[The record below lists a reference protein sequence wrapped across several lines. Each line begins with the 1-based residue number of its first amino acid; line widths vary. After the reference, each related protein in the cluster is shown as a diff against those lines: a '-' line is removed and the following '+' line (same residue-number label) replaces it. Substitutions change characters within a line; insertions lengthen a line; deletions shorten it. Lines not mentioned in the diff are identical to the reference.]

1 MPPKCRQLGTFLFCR
16 HSGTLLADLR
26 AVCSFVD
33 VRMFICR
40 LLGLWSPVVSVVAAG
55 IWLKRA
61 GWPSM
66 STCGFVAVRIFD
78 QAFRQVFGQYLVC
91 SRRPILPALVVAA
104 HLPRKLKLRS
114 ISLRR
119 MP

>member
-1 MPPKCRQLGTFLFCR
+1 MCR
-16 HSGTLLADLR
+16 HSGTLLAGWR
-26 AVCSFVD
+26 ADRSFVD
-33 VRMFICR
+33 VWVLICR

-66 STCGFVAVRIFD
+66 FTCGFVAVRIFG
-78 QAFRQVFGQYLVC
+78 QAFRQVFGQHLVC
-91 SRRPILPALVVAA
+91 SRRPILSVLTVAA
-104 HLPRKLKLRS
+104 HSPRKLKLRF

>member
-1 MPPKCRQLGTFLFCR
+1 MTSHFLSSR
-16 HSGTLLADLR
+16 WGHSLR
-26 AVCSFVD
+26 AICSFAD
-33 VRMFICR
+33 VWALICR

-61 GWPSM
+61 GVPSM
-66 STCGFVAVRIFD
+66 FTCGFVAVRIFG
-78 QAFRQVFGQYLVC
+78 QASRQVFGQQLVC
-91 SRRPILPALVVAA
+91 SRRPILSVLTVAA
-104 HLPRKLKLRS
+104 HPPRKLKLRF

>member
-1 MPPKCRQLGTFLFCR
+1 MTSHFFLSSRLGTLFASNFAR
-16 HSGTLLADLR
+16 
-26 AVCSFVD
+26 FVD
-33 VRMFICR
+33 VRGVSFVDFLGCGH
-40 LLGLWSPVVSVVAAG
+40 LLFLW
-55 IWLKRA
+55 WLQASGSKRA

-66 STCGFVAVRIFD
+66 FACGFVAVHIFG
-78 QAFRQVFGQYLVC
+78 QAFRQVFGQHLVC

-104 HLPRKLKLRS
+104 HPPRKLKLRS

>member
-1 MPPKCRQLGTFLFCR
+1 MTSHFLSSR
-16 HSGTLLADLR
+16 WGHSLR
-26 AVCSFVD
+26 PICSFVD
-33 VRMFICR
+33 ARVSIRR
-40 LLGLWSPVVSVVAAG
+40 LLELWSPVVSVVAVG
-55 IWLKRA
+55 IWLKRT

-66 STCGFVAVRIFD
+66 FTCDFVAVRIFG
-78 QAFRQVFGQYLVC
+78 QAFSQVFGQHLVC

-104 HLPRKLKLRS
+104 HPPRKLKLRS